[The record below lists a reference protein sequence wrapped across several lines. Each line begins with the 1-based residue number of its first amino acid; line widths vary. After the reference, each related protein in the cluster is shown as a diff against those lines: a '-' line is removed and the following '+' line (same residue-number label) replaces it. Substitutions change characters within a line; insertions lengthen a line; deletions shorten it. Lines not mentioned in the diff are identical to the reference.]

1 MADTVHDEFERARIA
16 LGYIPPDDR
25 ETWRKVGMALKT
37 EFGDEAF
44 PLWDEWS
51 RGAQSYKAKAARDS
65 WKSFKG
71 GGITV
76 NTLFHIAKGHGF
88 DPRAHKAKPIDP
100 AERKRRDAERAE
112 RETRE
117 LADAAERHEAVAAEA
132 ARIWE
137 AAGAA
142 PADHPYLKRKAIQ
155 PGELRLYRGPLR
167 FGTAVCDGALIV
179 PACDTAGKVW
189 TLELIL
195 VDGQKRY
202 LRDGQK
208 AGHFASV
215 GGPVGD
221 TLLIAEGYAT
231 ASTLAAATG
240 LPCAVAFDVGN
251 LLAVAK
257 ALRGQH
263 RDARIVLCADDDY
276 RTKGNP
282 GVTNANA
289 AAAAVGGVVAV
300 PDFGDKRPSSGTDFN
315 DLAAHRGVQAV
326 AAAVRSALAT
336 RRPDGAGN
344 ADASTTGAKPAKARK
359 TPRAGDRRVRFEVDD
374 EGVWYHGVNSHG
386 EPLPR
391 HKISSRLDVV
401 ALTRNELNGEWGYLL
416 EFADPDG
423 VPKRWAMPAAM
434 LAGDGSELRRELMAM
449 GLDIRP
455 SLTAR
460 QQIVNY
466 IQSSRTEDRARCVPR
481 IGWYRGAFVLP
492 DRVIGDGREPLIH
505 QSDTPMQS
513 QFRESGTLDEWRREV
528 AAYCV
533 GNSRL
538 LFCVSVA
545 LAGPLLHFAGLQSGG
560 FHLLGSTSEGKS
572 TGGAVAASVYGSK
585 DYVRG
590 WRATDNALE
599 AVAAQHADTV
609 LILDEIGQVEP
620 RIVGDVVYMLAN
632 EAGKS
637 RGARA
642 GGAKPV
648 LNWRL
653 LFLSNGEKSIDAL
666 MAEGGRPMKGGI
678 EARLPAI
685 PADAGRG
692 MGAIEE
698 LHGFDSS
705 RALVEH
711 LKHAASRFYGMAG
724 PAMIQWASEVADE
737 LPELL
742 RAAVAEMVDDWI
754 PRDANAAVARVAE
767 RFALVGVAG
776 ELATAAGITAWPK
789 GEAEAAARACLDAW
803 IKARG
808 GTGSADQA
816 AMLRQVVLFFEQH
829 GDARFVW
836 VQRMNDDH
844 RPNVM
849 HRAGFKRLVRRNAEG
864 DDTAVDSAQSWVMEY
879 GTNREISDA
888 DADRSEIE
896 YLVSVETFRSEIC
909 RGFDHRHVERV
920 LIERGVLMPESSGR
934 ATRAEYVPTLG
945 KRGRY
950 YRILPSIHSLAS

>member
-1 MADTVHDEFERARIA
+1 MADSLHDELERARIA

-25 ETWRKVGMALKT
+25 ETWRKVGMALKA
-37 EFGDEAF
+37 EFGEEGFA
-44 PLWDEWS
+44 LWSEWS
-51 RGAQSYKAKAARDS
+51 QGASNYNTRDARDA

-71 GGITV
+71 GRITI

-88 DPRAHKAKPIDP
+88 DPRACKAKPVDP
-100 AERKRRDAERAE
+100 AERKRRDIERAN
-112 RETRE
+112 RKAVE
-117 LADAAERHEAVAAEA
+117 LAEETARHKAAAMEA
-132 ARIWE
+132 ARIWD

-142 PADHPYLKRKAIQ
+142 PVDHPYLVRKLIQ

-167 FGTAVCDGALIV
+167 FGTTACDGALIV
-179 PACDTAGKVW
+179 PVCDAAGKLW
-189 TLELIL
+189 TLEFIL
-195 VDGQKRY
+195 EDGQKRY
-202 LRDGQK
+202 LKDGQK
-208 AGHFASV
+208 AGHFAIV
-215 GGPVGD
+215 GGPVGE

-231 ASTLAAATG
+231 ASTLADATG

-251 LLAVAK
+251 LLAVARG
-257 ALRGQH
+257 LRDRH

-282 GVTNANA
+282 GVTTAKA
-289 AAAAVGGVVAV
+289 AAAAVSGAVAV
-300 PDFGDKRPSSGTDFN
+300 PDFGDKRPVSGTDFN
-315 DLAAHRGVQAV
+315 DLAAHRSVQVV
-326 AAAVRSALAT
+326 AAVVRSAMDTGSA
-336 RRPDGAGN
+336 DGAGN
-344 ADASTTGAKPAKARK
+344 AKTPTAATKPAKARK
-359 TPRAGDRRVRFEVDD
+359 TARALDGKSRFEVDD
-374 EGVWYHGVNSHG
+374 TGVWYHGFNGQG
-386 EPLPR
+386 EALPP
-391 HKISSRLDVV
+391 HWISTRVDVT
-401 ALTRNELNGEWGYLL
+401 AETRNEANSEWGYLL
-416 EFADPDG
+416 DFTDRDG
-423 VPKRWAMPAAM
+423 VTKRWAAPAA
-434 LAGDGSELRRELMAM
+434 LFAGDGTELRRELLAM
-449 GLDIRP
+449 GVKIGHTQ
-455 SLTAR
+455 TAR
-460 QQIVNY
+460 QQIANY
-466 IQSSRTEDRARCVPR
+466 IQMSRPDARYRCVPR
-481 IGWYRGAFVLP
+481 IGWHQGAFVLP
-492 DRVIGDGREPLIH
+492 DRVIGEGREPMIY
-505 QSDTPMQS
+505 QSDAPIQS
-513 QFRESGTLDEWRREV
+513 QFRENGTLAEWRREV

-599 AVAAQHADTV
+599 AVAAQHADAV

-648 LNWRL
+648 LSWRL

-692 MGAIEE
+692 MGAIEA

-711 LKHAASRFYGMAG
+711 LKHAAGRFYGTAG
-724 PAMIQWASEVADE
+724 PAMIQCASELADD
-737 LPELL
+737 LPDVL
-742 RAAVAEMVDDWI
+742 RAAVSALVDEWV

-767 RFALVGVAG
+767 RFALVGAAG
-776 ELATAAGITAWPK
+776 ELAAANGITGWPK

-803 IKARG
+803 INARG
-808 GTGSADQA
+808 GTGSADHA
-816 AMLRQVVLFFEQH
+816 AMLRQVALFFQAH
-829 GDARFVW
+829 GAARFEW
-836 VQRMNDDH
+836 LHRMQDDH
-844 RPNVM
+844 RANVM
-849 HRAGFKRLVRRNAEG
+849 HRAGFKKLMRHGADG
-864 DDTAVDSAQSWVMEY
+864 TTAVETNEAWVAEY
-879 GTNREISDA
+879 GTGKEMSVA
-888 DADRSEIE
+888 DANDSETE
-896 YLVSVETFRSEIC
+896 YWVLTEVFRNEVC
-909 RGFDHRHVERV
+909 KGFDYK
-920 LIERGVLMPESSGR
+920 LIERLLLEREVLRPRADGH
-934 ATRAEYVPTLG
+934 ATRRERVPTIG
-945 KRGRY
+945 HVQV
-950 YRILPSIHSLAS
+950 YRVMPSIHSLAA

>member
-1 MADTVHDEFERARIA
+1 MADTLHDELERARIA

-25 ETWRKVGMALKT
+25 ETWRKVGMALKA
-37 EFGDEAF
+37 EFGEEGFA
-44 PLWDEWS
+44 LWSEWS
-51 RGAQSYKAKAARDS
+51 RGASNYNTKDARDA

-71 GGITV
+71 GRITI

-88 DPRAHKAKPIDP
+88 DPRAYKAKPVDP
-100 AERKRRDAERAE
+100 AERKRRDIERAE
-112 RETRE
+112 RKARE
-117 LADAAERHEAVAAEA
+117 LAEETARHKAAAVEA
-132 ARIWE
+132 ARIWD

-142 PADHPYLKRKAIQ
+142 PVDHPYLVRKLIQ

-167 FGTAVCDGALIV
+167 FGTTACDGALIV
-179 PACDTAGKVW
+179 PVCDAAGKLW
-189 TLELIL
+189 TLEFIL
-195 VDGQKRY
+195 EDGQKRY
-202 LRDGQK
+202 LKDGQK
-208 AGHFASV
+208 AGHFAIV
-215 GGPVGD
+215 GGPVGE

-231 ASTLAAATG
+231 ASTLADATG

-251 LLAVAK
+251 LLAVAR
-257 ALRGQH
+257 ALRDRH

-282 GVTNANA
+282 GVTTAKA
-289 AAAAVGGVVAV
+289 AAAAVSGAVAV
-300 PDFGDKRPSSGTDFN
+300 PDFGDKRPVSGTDFN
-315 DLAAHRGVQAV
+315 DLAAHRSVQVV
-326 AAAVRSALAT
+326 AAVVRSAMDTGSA
-336 RRPDGAGN
+336 DGAGN
-344 ADASTTGAKPAKARK
+344 AKTPTAATKPAKARK
-359 TPRAGDRRVRFEVDD
+359 TARALDGKSRFEVDD
-374 EGVWYHGVNSHG
+374 TGVWYHGFNGQG
-386 EPLPR
+386 EALPP
-391 HKISSRLDVV
+391 HWISTRVDVT
-401 ALTRNELNGEWGYLL
+401 AETRNEANSEWGYLL
-416 EFADPDG
+416 DFTDRDG
-423 VPKRWAMPAAM
+423 VTKRWAAPAA
-434 LAGDGSELRRELMAM
+434 LFAGDGTELRRELLAM
-449 GLDIRP
+449 GVKIGHTQ
-455 SLTAR
+455 TAR
-460 QQIVNY
+460 QQIANY
-466 IQSSRTEDRARCVPR
+466 IQMSRPDARYRCVPR
-481 IGWYRGAFVLP
+481 IGWHQGAFVLP
-492 DRVIGDGREPLIH
+492 DRVIGEGREPMIY
-505 QSDTPMQS
+505 QSDAPIQS
-513 QFRESGTLDEWRREV
+513 QFRENGTLAEWRREV

-599 AVAAQHADTV
+599 AVAAQHADAV

-648 LNWRL
+648 LSWRL

-692 MGAIEE
+692 MGAIEA

-711 LKHAASRFYGMAG
+711 LKHAAGRFYGTAG
-724 PAMIQWASEVADE
+724 PAMIQCASEIADD
-737 LPELL
+737 LPDVL
-742 RAAVAEMVDDWI
+742 RAAVSALVDEWV

-767 RFALVGVAG
+767 RFALVGAAG
-776 ELATAAGITAWPK
+776 ELAAANGITGWPK

-803 IKARG
+803 INARG
-808 GTGSADQA
+808 GTGSADHA
-816 AMLRQVVLFFEQH
+816 AMLRQVALFFQAH
-829 GDARFVW
+829 GAARFEW
-836 VQRMNDDH
+836 LHRMQDDH
-844 RPNVM
+844 RANVM
-849 HRAGFKRLVRRNAEG
+849 HRAGFKKLMRHGANG
-864 DDTAVDSAQSWVMEY
+864 TTAVETNEAWVAEY
-879 GTNREISDA
+879 GTGKEMSATDA
-888 DADRSEIE
+888 NDSETE
-896 YLVSVETFRSEIC
+896 YWVLTEVFRNEVC
-909 RGFDHRHVERV
+909 KGFDYK
-920 LIERGVLMPESSGR
+920 LIERLLMEREVLKPRADGH
-934 ATRAEYVPTLG
+934 ATRRERVPTVG
-945 KRGRY
+945 HVQV
-950 YRILPSIHSLAS
+950 YRVMPSIHSLAA